1 MMEYANNISQ
11 NEKEWLKKL
20 EEERYEMMC
29 SKSRKCQTGR

>member
-29 SKSRKCQTGR
+29 SKSRKCQTVR